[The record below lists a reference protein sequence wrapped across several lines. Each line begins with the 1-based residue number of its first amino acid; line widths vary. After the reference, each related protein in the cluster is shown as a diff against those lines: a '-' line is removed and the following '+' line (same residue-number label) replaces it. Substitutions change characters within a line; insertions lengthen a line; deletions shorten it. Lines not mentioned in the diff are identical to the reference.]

1 MYAMI
6 ILHLRDHLRRL
17 GYAMIG
23 LLGFAS
29 CAGLD
34 PDPDSE
40 GNGGLNGTGSRGSV
54 INQMMTA
61 YGVPTS
67 EFRVSGRVT
76 GAGGAKLKGIQV
88 VSVFGEKTWMRTDTT
103 YTDSYGQFSTV
114 MRTYPADKVTIAFND
129 IDGKA
134 NGGEFVSQTVT
145 VDVKQTGKGDG
156 PWFQGVFE
164 AQATVT
170 LKRK

>member
-1 MYAMI
+1 MSAMI

-17 GYAMIG
+17 GYTLIG

-54 INQMMTA
+54 INQMKYA

-103 YTDSYGQFSTV
+103 YTDSSGKFSSVT
-114 MRTYPADKVTIAFND
+114 RTYPSDAVRLIFNA
-129 IDGKA
+129 IDGNA
-134 NGGEFVSQTVT
+134 NGGQFVSQTVT
-145 VDVKQTGKGDG
+145 VPAKQIAKGDSF
-156 PWFQGVFE
+156 WFQGTFE
-164 AQATVT
+164 VKANVT